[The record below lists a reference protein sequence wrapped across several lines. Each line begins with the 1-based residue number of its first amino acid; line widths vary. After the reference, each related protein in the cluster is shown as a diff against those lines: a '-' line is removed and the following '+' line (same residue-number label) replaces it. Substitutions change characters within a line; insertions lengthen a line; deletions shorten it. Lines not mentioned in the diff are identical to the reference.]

1 MLRQCVG
8 AIQTG
13 YLNVSVAHMVFVSLQ
28 RQVSVLLTDKTNKG
42 FSVSSPLGIKA
53 QRGPSSTQHN
63 IKWM

>member
-28 RQVSVLLTDKTNKG
+28 RQVSVLLADKTNKG
-42 FSVSSPLGIKA
+42 FSVSPPLGIKA
-53 QRGPSSTQHN
+53 QRSPSSTQHN
-63 IKWM
+63 IKRM